1 MVSNHRHQ
9 RHYHHG
15 IKSYDI
21 NTIFSKTR
29 YHTPDPRIFNVYI
42 QLVHQENAVCDL
54 SYQSSLEY
62 IKLHVLVFRWRYG
75 TFFPLSLGLQVFVV
89 SPSSVFLRRLFF
101 FCPEGENQRLCR
113 SFDRTPQ
120 MLELVHGLC
129 GLLFAYVQPTM
140 SQLSL
145 RCRRTGKFEEV
156 QRDWRGRGRGRR
168 GEVNNDVEETLNMEE
183 EDKVKKRCQR
193 FEDKRREK

>member
-1 MVSNHRHQ
+1 
-9 RHYHHG
+9 
-15 IKSYDI
+15 
-21 NTIFSKTR
+21 
-29 YHTPDPRIFNVYI
+29 
-42 QLVHQENAVCDL
+42 
-54 SYQSSLEY
+54 
-62 IKLHVLVFRWRYG
+62 
-75 TFFPLSLGLQVFVV
+75 
-89 SPSSVFLRRLFF
+89 
-101 FCPEGENQRLCR
+101 
-113 SFDRTPQ
+113 
-120 MLELVHGLC
+120 
-129 GLLFAYVQPTM
+129 M